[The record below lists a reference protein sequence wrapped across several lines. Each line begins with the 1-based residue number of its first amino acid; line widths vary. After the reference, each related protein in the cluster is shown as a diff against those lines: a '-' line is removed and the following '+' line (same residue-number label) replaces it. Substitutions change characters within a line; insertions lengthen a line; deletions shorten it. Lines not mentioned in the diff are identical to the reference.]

1 MEETPDLLSCLK
13 INREHK
19 AEAVYER
26 MLFKK
31 LGPGNKV
38 WFLLRAEL
46 DSKRAPDMCLGDC
59 RLGRRIEGQEVT
71 WKLAA
76 P

>member
-1 MEETPDLLSCLK
+1 MRGCFS
-13 INREHK
+13 RSW
-19 AEAVYER
+19 A
-26 MLFKK
+26 
-31 LGPGNKV
+31 PGNKV